1 MTVEVAKRLSANDLG
16 ETGSNQA
23 GILVPKERNVLAF
36 FPSLD
41 PSVKNP
47 RMVLT
52 VRELPVGSQWT
63 FNYIYYNTKLLGI
76 GTRNEFRLT
85 GMTAFLRSLNARVG
99 DELRFSLDAN
109 LSYTVRLVRAAQS
122 TNSGN
127 FDLPSD
133 AASDEVLTL
142 SAGWRV
148 IKR

>member
-1 MTVEVAKRLSANDLG
+1 VTVEVAKRLSANDLG